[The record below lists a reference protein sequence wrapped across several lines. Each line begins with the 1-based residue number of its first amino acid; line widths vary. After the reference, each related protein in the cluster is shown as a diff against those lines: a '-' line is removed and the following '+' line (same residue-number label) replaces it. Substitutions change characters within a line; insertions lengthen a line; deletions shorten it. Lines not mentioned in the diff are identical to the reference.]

1 MSIQQI
7 SNLITNSQL
16 TYFFFKNQNNFSTN
30 NPINN
35 YSFNFKNL
43 YPLHIT
49 QLKNIIK
56 ILNILLNKK
65 LISHTTHTKYISI
78 TQTYINNYSI

>member
-65 LISHTTHTKYISI
+65 LISHTTYTKYISI